1 VTASSDAQKRW
12 MREAVDLARKGMQEK
27 KGGGPF
33 GAIVVFEGRAIGRG
47 FNRVTEQLDPTAH
60 AEILAIREAC
70 RTLGRFDLRGCELY
84 TSCEPCPM
92 CLAAIYW
99 ARVDHVF
106 YASTR
111 HDAAEAGFDDRFI
124 YEQLPLEIA
133 ARSLPMQQV
142 LREQALEL
150 FREWA
155 AKPDKVTY

>member
-1 VTASSDAQKRW
+1 MHEQWIRQ
-12 MREAVDLARKGMQEK
+12 AVELARTGMNE

-33 GAIVVFEGRAIGRG
+33 GAIVVCDGHAVGRG
-47 FNRVTEQLDPTAH
+47 NNQVTEQLDPTAH
-60 AEILAIREAC
+60 AEIVAIREAC
-70 RTLGRFDLRGCELY
+70 RALGRFDLRGCVLF

-99 ARVDHVF
+99 AHIDEVF

-111 HDAAEAGFDDRFI
+111 HDAAEAGFDDQFI

-133 ARSLPMQQV
+133 ARSLPMNQL
-142 LREQALEL
+142 LREHALEL

-155 AKPDKVTY
+155 AKPDKIRY